1 MAPTVPPYG
10 GQGYRRAVATG
21 PHDPLGRPM
30 AQWGQRVAALLLD
43 LVVLAIPNT
52 IIVTVIAGAAVS
64 SGVINTTHVE
74 PRVWEAIGVAV
85 VVSLGYFSFLD
96 GGATGQTIGKRAV
109 GIAVRDIDTA
119 GPIGAGRALL
129 RRFLFFAAYF
139 GLILFIINALSPL
152 WDRRRQA
159 WHDKIVRSC
168 VVRVR

>member
-1 MAPTVPPYG
+1 
-10 GQGYRRAVATG
+10 
-21 PHDPLGRPM
+21 
-30 AQWGQRVAALLLD
+30 
-43 LVVLAIPNT
+43 
-52 IIVTVIAGAAVS
+52 
-64 SGVINTTHVE
+64 
-74 PRVWEAIGVAV
+74 V

-96 GGATGQTIGKRAV
+96 GGATGQTMGKMAV

-168 VVRVR
+168 VVSPLIRTSTRHPTTHRPTRRGDTGGVPVIDLNADVGEEATAPTATVPCSMS